1 VNASIIDQLLELNRQ
16 FYQTFTRQFS
26 ATRQRLQP
34 GVKQILAKI
43 DPAARLLDLGCG
55 NGETARALA
64 AQGFHGRYV
73 GLDSSAGFLQ
83 EARDK
88 IGENPH
94 FAFICQDLASPGWND
109 SLPQDSYDAVLAFA
123 ILHHLPGATLRRQVI
138 ERIRTIM
145 IPQGHFMHSEWQF
158 LNSPRLRDRLQPWQ
172 AIGLDEVDVEPG
184 DHLLDW
190 REGGTGL
197 RYVHHFSLEELAL
210 LAEQTG
216 FEIIETFHSDGEN
229 ERLGLYQIWKRV

>member
-1 VNASIIDQLLELNRQ
+1 
-16 FYQTFTRQFS
+16 
-26 ATRQRLQP
+26 
-34 GVKQILAKI
+34 
-43 DPAARLLDLGCG
+43 
-55 NGETARALA
+55 
-64 AQGFHGRYV
+64 
-73 GLDSSAGFLQ
+73 
-83 EARDK
+83 
-88 IGENPH
+88 
-94 FAFICQDLASPGWND
+94 
-109 SLPQDSYDAVLAFA
+109 
-123 ILHHLPGATLRRQVI
+123 
-138 ERIRTIM
+138 
-145 IPQGHFMHSEWQF
+145 MHSEWQF

-184 DHLLDW
+184 DYLLDW